1 MFITSAWE
9 EAGRLLIQF
18 QSCIVL
24 TIGSM
29 EIRKLATL
37 PKENYTIGKCS
48 IASSPLIVLIPHG
61 ISLSKTHP
69 ANFSFIWVKNTP
81 DLNAEM

>member
-1 MFITSAWE
+1 MFITLAWE
-9 EAGRLLIQF
+9 ETGRF
-18 QSCIVL
+18 HSCIVL

-37 PKENYTIGKCS
+37 PKENCTTEKCS
-48 IASSPLIVLIPHG
+48 IASSPFIELILHG

-69 ANFSFIWVKNTP
+69 ANVSFGWIKNTP